1 MRSDLNIGRAHPEG
15 APHRSYVDADRFLWQ
30 EPGSSAASTLDGA
43 RSQDARRVPVAKNQ
57 KKVAKKQSVQA
68 GRTLAGRTLAN
79 PNSRVKDKK
88 LAASVLSLAG
98 QTKQKK
104 KK

>member
-1 MRSDLNIGRAHPEG
+1 M
-15 APHRSYVDADRFLWQ
+15 
-30 EPGSSAASTLDGA
+30 
-43 RSQDARRVPVAKNQ
+43 AKSQ

-88 LAASVLSLAG
+88 LAASVLSLAA

>member
-1 MRSDLNIGRAHPEG
+1 M
-15 APHRSYVDADRFLWQ
+15 
-30 EPGSSAASTLDGA
+30 
-43 RSQDARRVPVAKNQ
+43 AKNQ

>member
-1 MRSDLNIGRAHPEG
+1 VARAG
-15 APHRSYVDADRFLWQ
+15 IFRGVNS
-30 EPGSSAASTLDGA
+30 
-43 RSQDARRVPVAKNQ
+43 RRRGPRKRGEVAVAKNQ

-88 LAASVLSLAG
+88 LAASVLSLAA